1 MKMSLYEYIWLD
13 SNDSFCFRSKT
24 RVLQGVYKLSDIPE
38 WNYDGSSTGQAVCG
52 QDTEVILKPVAMF
65 NDPFR
70 RDGDKLVWCQAHSKQ
85 NIYPESRVTAIESF
99 RKNTANE
106 PWFGIEQE
114 YYITSIDNVGK
125 PRPCGFHSIDYA
137 SPQTNCPYYCKMGR
151 VEGRNI
157 AEEHLLKCMFAG
169 IKMSGMNAE
178 VGPGQ
183 WEYQVGPCTGI
194 DAGDHLMIS
203 RYILERIAENDF
215 LIINW
220 TPKPFQGD
228 WNGSGCHTNF
238 STKEM
243 REGTAETTG
252 MSYIMKSISALEK
265 SHSSVMKS
273 TVFGIG
279 NNERLTGDH
288 ETASANVFTHGEGTR
303 HTSIRIG
310 NETVREQKGYFEDRR
325 PGSNMDPYSAIT
337 ILNDSTIN

>member
-1 MKMSLYEYIWLD
+1 MVHM
-13 SNDSFCFRSKT
+13 
-24 RVLQGVYKLSDIPE
+24 
-38 WNYDGSSTGQAVCG
+38 
-52 QDTEVILKPVAMF
+52 
-65 NDPFR
+65 
-70 RDGDKLVWCQAHSKQ
+70 
-85 NIYPESRVTAIESF
+85 
-99 RKNTANE
+99 
-106 PWFGIEQE
+106 
-114 YYITSIDNVGK
+114 
-125 PRPCGFHSIDYA
+125 
-137 SPQTNCPYYCKMGR
+137 
-151 VEGRNI
+151 
-157 AEEHLLKCMFAG
+157 
-169 IKMSGMNAE
+169 
-178 VGPGQ
+178 Q
-183 WEYQVGPCTGI
+183 WEFQISDYGI
-194 DAGDHLMIS
+194 NAADEMYLM
-203 RYILERIAENDF
+203 RYILSRTAAEYGESIS
-215 LIINW
+215 LE
-220 TPKPFQGD
+220 PKPVPGD